1 MATSVSGLRS
11 ARDRGAPPAAAPRP
25 RTAAGLRRRAPSL
38 VLALPVVTVLI
49 GAWVHRWV
57 NEDAFINFRVV
68 DQLLAGNGPVF
79 NHGERVEAVT
89 SPLWLAVLLLGRLT
103 LGQVLRMEWVAV
115 VTGLAATCAAFVV
128 GCAGARTL
136 HGRHRTVLPLGL
148 LMLAALPVAWD
159 YATAGLEISLAWLWL
174 GTCWFVLLRTT
185 GPTGPPGGTVRVAS
199 LVLLGLGPL
208 IRP

>member
-79 NHGERVEAVT
+79 NQGERVEAFT
-89 SPLWLAVLLLGRLT
+89 SPLWLAVLLHGRLT
-103 LGQVLRMEWVAV
+103 LGLFMRMEWVAV
-115 VTGLAATCAAFVV
+115 VAGLATTGAAFLVAS
-128 GCAGARTL
+128 AGARL
-136 HGRHRTVLPLGL
+136 LYGR
-148 LMLAALPVAWD
+148 
-159 YATAGLEISLAWLWL
+159 
-174 GTCWFVLLRTT
+174 
-185 GPTGPPGGTVRVAS
+185 
-199 LVLLGLGPL
+199 
-208 IRP
+208 